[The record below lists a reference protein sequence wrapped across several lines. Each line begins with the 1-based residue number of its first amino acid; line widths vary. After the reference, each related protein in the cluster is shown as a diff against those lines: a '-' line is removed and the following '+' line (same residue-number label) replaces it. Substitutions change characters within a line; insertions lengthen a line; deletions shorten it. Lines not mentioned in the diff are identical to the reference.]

1 MAKRNYTGREL
12 GMLLGI
18 AIGGGMGTI
27 LFVTTG
33 NPLFVGLTGVG
44 LVIGVLLGTDI
55 DKRRSRAN
63 D

>member
-1 MAKRNYTGREL
+1 MARRKYTGMEL

-18 AIGGGMGTI
+18 AIGGGLGTI
-27 LFVTTG
+27 LFATTG

-44 LVIGVLLGTDI
+44 LVIGVVIGAGI
-55 DKRRSRAN
+55 DKRRSRSN